1 MHPAPHPF
9 PLLVRPP
16 ASGREP
22 PGESTNEVL
31 LLNDFFWAFG
41 ERTQPGPEMGIRV
54 GLRLASAGCTSWL
67 CGRLSGKA
75 ILRDRPDEQ
84 V

>member
-22 PGESTNEVL
+22 PGESTNEV

-75 ILRDRPDEQ
+75 ILRDRPGEQ